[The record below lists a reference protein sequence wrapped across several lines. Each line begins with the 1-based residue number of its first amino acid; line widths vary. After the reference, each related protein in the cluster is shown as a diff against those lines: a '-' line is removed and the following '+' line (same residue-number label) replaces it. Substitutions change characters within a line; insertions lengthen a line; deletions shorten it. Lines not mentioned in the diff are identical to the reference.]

1 MLNSFVD
8 CVVLAATR
16 AAIRDSNPVRIRL
29 QQNSIAIVSDF
40 ALSAYNVNVRTRYV
54 FAWYAESLVLMEVCE
69 MRGATAVAKKKIKVT
84 VKSIAFR
91 VKADYDKWLTE
102 YAEFKRTTI
111 SALIDRALVEM
122 AERDEFKKPP
132 VRA

>member
-1 MLNSFVD
+1 
-8 CVVLAATR
+8 
-16 AAIRDSNPVRIRL
+16 
-29 QQNSIAIVSDF
+29 
-40 ALSAYNVNVRTRYV
+40 
-54 FAWYAESLVLMEVCE
+54 